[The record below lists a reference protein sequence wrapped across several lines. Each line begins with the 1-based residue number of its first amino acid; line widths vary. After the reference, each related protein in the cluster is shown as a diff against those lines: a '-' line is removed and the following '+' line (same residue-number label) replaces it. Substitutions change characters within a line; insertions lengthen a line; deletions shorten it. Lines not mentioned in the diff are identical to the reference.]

1 MKSGKGRSD
10 TDSEW
15 QSFLRGKRGEGHG
28 YHLLNYACIIY
39 TLFCREADVSQLRK
53 IRMMLKAGIS

>member
-39 TLFCREADVSQLRK
+39 TLFCRDADVSQLRK
-53 IRMMLKAGIS
+53 I